1 MDQQQTRA
9 WRTTPGQEKAGEGE
23 RRRMRDVIHQS
34 ELILHDCI
42 CANGQNQ
49 CVGTAVGPDVSEEN
63 RCAEKARP
71 MCTDTVARTYSP
83 GAKCPSRAAATQ
95 EPYPRPGAP
104 ACFAHSDLALS
115 LSITPATSALL
126 VHHIEFL
133 YTVQCSMRPGLS
145 SLSRQDYLCS
155 N

>member
-1 MDQQQTRA
+1 MGELAGDSRISGGSVFGT
-9 WRTTPGQEKAGEGE
+9 AGEGE

-83 GAKCPSRAAATQ
+83 GAKCSSRAAAK
-95 EPYPRPGAP
+95 
-104 ACFAHSDLALS
+104 L
-115 LSITPATSALL
+115 
-126 VHHIEFL
+126 FL
-133 YTVQCSMRPGLS
+133 GNPTENNMH
-145 SLSRQDYLCS
+145 
-155 N
+155 